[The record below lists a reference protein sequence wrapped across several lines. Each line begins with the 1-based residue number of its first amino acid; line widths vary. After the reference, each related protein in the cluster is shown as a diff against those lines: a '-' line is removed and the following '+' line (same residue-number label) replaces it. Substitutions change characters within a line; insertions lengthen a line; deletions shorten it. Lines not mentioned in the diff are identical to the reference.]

1 MILYFYEDEL
11 DKTLQQW
18 HLSYSFYTIQRKQ
31 VGDSAL
37 KGDALRLTTWIESL
51 LHREQQNSQF
61 DMYVSF
67 GSRFVIVLLQQREF
81 WIIFSKIK
89 KETLKTS

>member
-37 KGDALRLTTWIESL
+37 KGDALRLTTWIESSQSRCFIESNEIHNLICTSVLGHGL
-51 LHREQQNSQF
+51 L
-61 DMYVSF
+61 
-67 GSRFVIVLLQQREF
+67 
-81 WIIFSKIK
+81 
-89 KETLKTS
+89 